1 MTSGTAA
8 RASATTYLKT
18 IGIVNN
24 GDNGRGFANP
34 VDLAIS
40 ADGRIFV
47 LNKCDPLV
55 GAKATRVGICNLDD
69 DYLGE
74 FGDGIGD
81 GDTQFNV
88 PAAMAFDGK
97 DMLHIAD
104 EGHHRITVFDSSGRF
119 VRKWGSYGSGQGQ
132 LNGPSGVAFDSHDNA
147 FVVSQHSHR
156 IVKFAN
162 GGEYLL
168 DWGGYG
174 YGQRQF
180 NLPWGVTVDREDA
193 VYVADWRN
201 DRIQKFSPD
210 GEFLA
215 VFGESGQ
222 GEGQFHRPADVAV
235 DDQGTI
241 YVADWGNERVQ
252 VLSPDGE
259 WVQTLRG
266 QATLSKWAE
275 DFFVSNP
282 DEMNERVKSDLV
294 PELPS
299 QFRDAYQI
307 SSQTEPYFWGPT
319 SVNLDRQGALYV
331 TETNR
336 HRFQVYRR
344 A

>member
-8 RASATTYLKT
+8 KASTTTYLKT

-47 LNKCDPLV
+47 LNRCDWALKSESSNAV
-55 GAKATRVGICNLDD
+55 RVGICTLDD

-74 FGDGIGD
+74 FRGER
-81 GDTQFNV
+81 DTQFDL
-88 PAAMAFDGK
+88 PTAMAFDGN

-104 EGHHRITVFDSSGRF
+104 EGHHRIMVFDSSGRL
-119 VRKWGSYGSGQGQ
+119 VRKWGTFGSGRGE
-132 LNGPSGVAFDSHDNA
+132 LNGPSGIAFDSHDNA
-147 FVVSQHSHR
+147 LVVSQHNNR
-156 IVKFAN
+156 IVKFTN

-168 DWGGYG
+168 DWGDYG
-174 YGQRQF
+174 HGPRQF
-180 NLPWGVTVDREDA
+180 NQPWGITVDREDA

-201 DRIQKFSPD
+201 DRIQKFGPE
-210 GEFLA
+210 GELLA

-222 GEGQFHRPADVAV
+222 GEGQFYRPADVAV
-235 DDQGTI
+235 DDEGNI

-252 VLSPDGE
+252 VLSPDGD
-259 WVQTLRG
+259 WVHTLRG

-275 DFFVSNP
+275 EFFASNT
-282 DEMNERVKSDLV
+282 DEMNERVKSDLI

-299 QFRDAYQI
+299 HFGDAYQI

-319 SVNLDRQGALYV
+319 SVNIDRQGALYV

-336 HRFQVYRR
+336 HRFQVYNR